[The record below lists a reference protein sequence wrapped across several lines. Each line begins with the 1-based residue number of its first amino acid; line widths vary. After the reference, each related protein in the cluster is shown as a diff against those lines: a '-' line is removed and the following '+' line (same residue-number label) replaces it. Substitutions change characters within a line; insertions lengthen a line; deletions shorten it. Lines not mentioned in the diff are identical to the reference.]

1 MKGTA
6 RMIEEEEEDE
16 ERHEMEGEDEIRI
29 VGEGK
34 EKWQK
39 GENEREIKEAIK
51 KRDPQRKKEYKKE
64 NMDQKEKDVK
74 E

>member
-34 EKWQK
+34 EKW
-39 GENEREIKEAIK
+39 
-51 KRDPQRKKEYKKE
+51 
-64 NMDQKEKDVK
+64 
-74 E
+74 